1 MRLLLHNITIFIS
14 RMFIKRIICINYAY
28 LLFLGELF
36 VFYSIFY
43 IVLAALFTICMKG
56 LLATCP
62 TNMPKWQLGESLIGA
77 SPGVG
82 FRPLPEDVDHGSLI
96 WYDASNQ
103 TQITHWK
110 ELLDDYL
117 HGL

>member
-1 MRLLLHNITIFIS
+1 MIFS
-14 RMFIKRIICINYAY
+14 
-28 LLFLGELF
+28 GELI
-36 VFYSIFY
+36 VFYTIFY
-43 IVLAALFTICMKG
+43 IVLSALFIICMKG

-62 TNMPKWQLGESLIGA
+62 ENMPKWQLEESLIGI

-103 TQITHWK
+103 SQITHWRD
-110 ELLDDYL
+110 LIDDFL
-117 HGL
+117 HGLCF